1 MCEADVGADHPRQLA
16 WEPEPTQ
23 RRSIGVRLPSH
34 AAAAAAAEEPTPKEK
49 PKRRCPTPS
58 GSVKTEL
65 GA

>member
-23 RRSIGVRLPSH
+23 RRTIGVRLPSH

-49 PKRRCPTPS
+49 AKTRWPTPR
-58 GSVKTEL
+58 GSVKAEL
-65 GA
+65 DV